1 MLRKSCAL
9 CPCQCLPARICHAG
23 AAVCTTMLLL
33 LFCLLSVCP
42 EPAVS
47 FPLQTVSCT
56 MTHACCAPLQD
67 FTILVLLGAGCLSL
81 LLEFAVNQQTAGE
94 GSWIEGA
101 SILVAGGH
109 SPFWNGRW
117 AGVVIRD
124 PSALCS
130 PPVVMHQRAALFASS
145 SC

>member
-9 CPCQCLPARICHAG
+9 CPCQGLPARICHAG
-23 AAVCTTMLLL
+23 AAGCTIMLLL
-33 LFCLLSVCP
+33 PFCLLSVCP

-47 FPLQTVSCT
+47 FPLRSVSCT
-56 MTHACCAPLQD
+56 TTHACCTPLQD

-109 SPFWNGRW
+109 SAFWNGRW
-117 AGVVIRD
+117 AGAVIRH
-124 PSALCS
+124 PSMLS
-130 PPVVMHQRAALFASS
+130 NPPVVVHLRAAPLQA
-145 SC
+145 